1 MENSKKANSKSKSIK
16 TSSKSNS
23 KSKSRKEN
31 SKSKSSSS
39 SSTKSSSKPLTENGF
54 MMRLLREHGELDE
67 SYRQRIEFVKKIVA
81 EKKVQLTA
89 KMVPFVS
96 TMSFVHVYKKSGMY
110 GYPKEVEIAYQKLLW
125 YHLPEVVVIS
135 LTRSCYDREEG
146 SSPITS

>member
-1 MENSKKANSKSKSIK
+1 MESSKSKSLK
-16 TSSKSNS
+16 MSSKSKSMKSNS
-23 KSKSRKEN
+23 KSKSGKEN
-31 SKSKSSSS
+31 SKSKSSSTS
-39 SSTKSSSKPLTENGF
+39 SKSSSKPLTENGF
-54 MMRLLREHGELDE
+54 MVRLLREHGELDE

-125 YHLPEVVVIS
+125 
-135 LTRSCYDREEG
+135 
-146 SSPITS
+146 